1 MTLPEAEYRANVPRL
16 SAQLSAEHVRGVH
29 EDALPL
35 GLHAALKLGCVVKV
49 GGEGGEEGMGAL
61 QGLGQEGGG
70 QDGGRWG
77 EVRLKCMPS
86 QSNDH
91 TSPGSILSIL
101 SPPPHLQVHQPSQSK
116 SLAADWTLEDFQ
128 VWGGSTSVVHFPA
141 FFLLPLAYAPSLFPH
156 SFCTPPPPPPPIPR

>member
-49 GGEGGEEGMGAL
+49 GGEGGEEWTGAL
-61 QGLGQEGGG
+61 QGVGP
-70 QDGGRWG
+70 GGRGRTGGVWG
-77 EVRLKCMPS
+77 EGRPKCTLAEQWP
-86 QSNDH
+86 H
-91 TSPGSILSIL
+91 FLLVTLH
-101 SPPPHLQVHQPSQSK
+101 PPPPLQVHQPSQSK

-128 VWGGSTSVVHFPA
+128 VGRGQYLGLLSYLPSSLSV
-141 FFLLPLAYAPSLFPH
+141 LPQPPPS
-156 SFCTPPPPPPPIPR
+156 SFTASDPPPPPPPSLPR